1 VEVFDCLGGGEGYF
15 VIGYY
20 QYIYSFVEARALS
33 GRSCTRLM
41 CLDRSAFTH
50 HVVSSC
56 QVSEKYKMLL
66 QSENYV
72 TRRMS
77 LKMLGELL
85 VERSNFTV
93 M

>member
-1 VEVFDCLGGGEGYF
+1 MSSTG
-15 VIGYY
+15 
-20 QYIYSFVEARALS
+20 IYLQLRGSTCPIWALMHK
-33 GRSCTRLM
+33 LM

-50 HVVSSC
+50 HVVSSF